1 MINELI
7 QIIDELR
14 KVIKQQG
21 LNISDDNLFTN
32 ACSFYRGELAGK
44 SKNFNW
50 NEQKKEQVDDKPTE
64 KQLKFLERNGIKV
77 NPNLTK
83 REAKVMIETF
93 INNQKEENI

>member
-1 MINELI
+1 MINELVS
-7 QIIDELR
+7 IIDELR

-21 LNISDDNLFTN
+21 LNISDDTIFVQALTCYRTPNFLFN
-32 ACSFYRGELAGK
+32 QEL
-44 SKNFNW
+44 S
-50 NEQKKEQVDDKPTE
+50 QKKQQVDDKPTE